1 MPLDPNVPHTELTY
15 RIIGAAMRVHNRL
28 GPGLKEKHYQ
38 HALTAEMRA
47 DGMLVDEEYIMEIYD
62 GDTWLGRLY
71 IDNWVEKT
79 VVVEI
84 KALSHLLTNLEVSQT
99 IGYLAATQ
107 SPVGLL
113 INFGLKQLEHRRI
126 LPPKKLTD
134 WKTHIQKF
142 LWRPPEQNT

>member
-1 MPLDPNVPHTELTY
+1 MPMDPNVPHSDLTY

-38 HALTAEMRA
+38 HALTADMQG
-47 DGMLVDEEYIMEIYD
+47 DGLQVDEEYVMEIYD
-62 GDTWLGRLY
+62 GHTWLGRLY
-71 IDNWVEKT
+71 LDHWLEKK

-84 KALSHLLTNLEVSQT
+84 KALSHLLTNLEVSQV
-99 IGYLAATQ
+99 ICYLAVTQ

-113 INFGLKQLEHRRI
+113 INFGGKRLEHRRI
-126 LPPKKLTD
+126 LPPKKFTE

-142 LWRPPEQNT
+142 LWKPPEQK

>member
-1 MPLDPNVPHTELTY
+1 MPLNPNIPHADLTY

-38 HALTAEMRA
+38 HALTADMQG
-47 DGMLVDEEYIMEIYD
+47 DGLLVDEEYVMEIYD
-62 GDTWLGRLY
+62 GDTWLGRIYL
-71 IDNWVEKT
+71 DHWVEKK

-84 KALSHLLTNLEVSQT
+84 KALSHLLTNLEVSQM

-107 SPVGLL
+107 APVGLL
-113 INFGLKQLEHRRI
+113 INFGRRRLEYKRI
-126 LPPKKLTD
+126 LPPQKFTN

-142 LWRPPEQNT
+142 LWKPPNQG

>member
-1 MPLDPNVPHTELTY
+1 MPIDPNVPHSDLTY

-38 HALTAEMRA
+38 RALTVEMQS
-47 DGMLVDEEYIMEIYD
+47 DGLQVDEEYSMDIYD
-62 GDTWLGRLY
+62 GNVWLGKLY
-71 IDNWVEKT
+71 LDHWVERK

-84 KALSHLLTNLEVSQT
+84 KALSHLLTNLEVSQM

-113 INFGLKQLEHRRI
+113 INFGGARLEHKRI
-126 LPPKKLTD
+126 LPPKKFIE

-142 LWRPPEQNT
+142 LWKPPEQK